1 MRKRSVFTIPAAAA
15 GIIALGL
22 TVGALSPSYDD
33 KGVGTP
39 THSASAPFT
48 LPPVLAAAVTC
59 QEDEPCFDCESM
71 GNLICGGTELPE
83 DLKRSAWKAWD
94 AAGGAEQLL
103 VNPHAMVTL
112 TGYSTVDP
120 YKQGL
125 PELDIHQLA
134 LHESGIWYIFTAT
147 AL

>member
-59 QEDEPCFDCESM
+59 TEDEPCWDCEEM
-71 GNLICGGTELPE
+71 GNLICGADALPE

-103 VNPHAMVTL
+103 VNPHAKVTL
-112 TGYSTVDP
+112 TGYTWEDP
-120 YKQGL
+120 YKQGE

-134 LHESGIWYIFTAT
+134 LPDGGRWYIFTAT